1 MKDSETK
8 EFVKKVKVE
17 SAYRK
22 FIKKDIIY
30 KIINIYDKNFN
41 KQSYPNKIDDPLKIA
56 LDFYKNYN
64 INYYNIIIN
73 GLRNKR
79 IVISK
84 ENGKSFVDKENN
96 KSFIR
101 IYDNDADVYVIVHEL
116 AHFIDG
122 NSNPKI
128 VPNQYWFLSEVFSFY
143 MEKKLELYLKNE
155 KYSDLISARINN
167 RMYYES
173 KMVEAIKNELWY
185 EDLYRKNG
193 VIKKE
198 DIYIKKIKTIIKY
211 DIECN
216 IVNYLL
222 MYPVANILSD
232 KLIKDAIITN
242 DNELVKECL
251 NMNLYDVLEDYQQGA
266 MIK

>member
-1 MKDSETK
+1 
-8 EFVKKVKVE
+8 
-17 SAYRK
+17 
-22 FIKKDIIY
+22 
-30 KIINIYDKNFN
+30 
-41 KQSYPNKIDDPLKIA
+41 
-56 LDFYKNYN
+56 
-64 INYYNIIIN
+64 
-73 GLRNKR
+73 
-79 IVISK
+79 
-84 ENGKSFVDKENN
+84 
-96 KSFIR
+96 
-101 IYDNDADVYVIVHEL
+101 
-116 AHFIDG
+116 
-122 NSNPKI
+122 
-128 VPNQYWFLSEVFSFY
+128 
-143 MEKKLELYLKNE
+143 
-155 KYSDLISARINN
+155 
-167 RMYYES
+167 MYYES

-251 NMNLYDVLEDYQQGA
+251 NMNLYDVLE
-266 MIK
+266 IKSPLKSLNFTF

>member
-1 MKDSETK
+1 MQEEKIEKFIKKIK
-8 EFVKKVKVE
+8 EE
-17 SAYRK
+17 LTYRT

-30 KIINIYDKNFN
+30 KIINIYDKDFN
-41 KQSYPNKIDDPLKIA
+41 KQSYPNKINDPFKIA
-56 LDFYKNYN
+56 LDFYRNYN
-64 INYYNIIIN
+64 INYYNIIMN

-84 ENGKSFVDKENN
+84 ENGKSFANKENN
-96 KSFIR
+96 KTFIR
-101 IYDNDADVYVIVHEL
+101 IYGNDADVYVIVHEL
-116 AHFIDG
+116 AHFIDR

-155 KYSDLISARINN
+155 KYTDLIFVRINN

-185 EDLYRKNG
+185 EDLYKKNG

-198 DIYIKKIKTIIKY
+198 YIDIEKIKTIIKY

-251 NMNLYDVLEDYQQGA
+251 NMNLYDILEDYQQGA
-266 MIK
+266 VIK